1 MLVFDFGV
9 LYKKLELENS
19 SISSFSKK
27 GTESSISLFCL
38 SDFTGAVSFMGGDE
52 FSFGV
57 IFGGDDFSCDGAVGF
72 GIRWNSLH
80 RAYATHVGS
89 TVKKLNES
97 DEDWHCDMFES
108 AWYGKLVDEFIWFV
122 KSRLGV

>member
-9 LYKKLELENS
+9 LILKLELENS

-52 FSFGV
+52 FGFGV
-57 IFGGDDFSCDGAVGF
+57 VFGGDDFSCDGAVGF
-72 GIRWNSLH
+72 GIRWISLH
-80 RAYATHVGS
+80 RAYASHLGCTL
-89 TVKKLNES
+89 KELKENNEEW
-97 DEDWHCDMFES
+97 DLDMFES
-108 AWYGKLVDEFIWFV
+108 DWYAWIEYEFVLFV